1 MFNKSLILALSTL
14 LLFSACSSKK
24 KPKPKPPIVNNST
37 ITQKAL
43 IMGVSDYAGNS
54 NDLGGIDLDV
64 NKMQTLF
71 SSWGFDVDTLSHS
84 MSFEQKMAQYASSL
98 NSDDVFIF
106 YYSGHGS
113 FTPDTSHDELDGQDE
128 LIVLSDSDTNLY
140 ILDDK
145 INILLN
151 KIKARKLIIFDS
163 CNSGTSLKSS
173 YANNSDNGG
182 TTISTQV
189 KFMYAPKSA
198 ADDSIQNASIANT
211 DTNGTYLYYAAC
223 RDNEQSLASS
233 NGSLFTNAFV
243 NHVQLNKSASW
254 THQKTL
260 SILQNRFHPKLS
272 ASNENLKNSSLKT
285 YLKIE

>member
-1 MFNKSLILALSTL
+1 MFHKSLILALSTL
-14 LLFSACSSKK
+14 LIFSACSSKK
-24 KPKPKPPIVNNST
+24 KPKPKPPIVTNNT
-37 ITQKAL
+37 IKQKAL
-43 IMGVSDYAGNS
+43 IIGVSDYAGNN
-54 NDLGGIDLDV
+54 NDLGGINLDI

-71 SSWGFDVDTLSHS
+71 TSWGFDVDTLTHS
-84 MSFEQKMAQYASSL
+84 LSFEQKMAQYASTL
-98 NSDDVFIF
+98 NNDDVFIF

-173 YANNSDNGG
+173 YSESPSGSAAS
-182 TTISTQV
+182 STQV
-189 KFMYAPKSA
+189 KFMTAPKSA
-198 ADDSIQNASIANT
+198 ADNSIQNTNIPNT
-211 DTNGTYLYYAAC
+211 DTLGTYLYYAAC
-223 RDNEQSLASS
+223 RDDEQSLASS
-233 NGSLFTNAFV
+233 SGSLFTNAFV
-243 NHVQLNKSASW
+243 NNVQLTQSASW

-260 SILQNRFHPKLS
+260 DILKSRFHPKLS
-272 ASNENLKNSSLKT
+272 ASNENLKNSTLKT
-285 YLKIE
+285 YLKIQ